1 MFANVASCMAQNS
14 KLLLEL
20 HPERQAKLSDSV
32 GKKGKKRKAAEVDGA
47 PKKKRTT
54 GYLMFTIQERK
65 NLASGMKP
73 SETMKE
79 LGVKWQAL
87 TEEQRKGWSA
97 KALAENQAGEGGAPE
112 LNVPAPASAP
122 AEGEKKKKKKKK
134 KKDAAAPAAVPAA
147 NADEAERKQRKEEK
161 KRKKA
166 AAATGVAVAT
176 GEDGE
181 KKKKKKKDKDKK
193 KDKAT

>member
-1 MFANVASCMAQNS
+1 M
-14 KLLLEL
+14 
-20 HPERQAKLSDSV
+20 
-32 GKKGKKRKAAEVDGA
+32 DGA
-47 PKKKRTT
+47 PKKKRGKTT
-54 GYLMFTIQERK
+54 GYLMFTCQERK
-65 NLASGMKP
+65 RLASGMKP

-79 LGVKWQAL
+79 LGVRWQAL

-97 KALAENQAGEGGAPE
+97 KALAENQAGE
-112 LNVPAPASAP
+112 
-122 AEGEKKKKKKKK
+122 
-134 KKDAAAPAAVPAA
+134 
-147 NADEAERKQRKEEK
+147 RKQRKEEK
-161 KRKKA
+161 KRKKAAAEAEAEAEAEA